1 MLFNLRSRGNYIC
14 RCGVCMCCIN
24 EYINQGILSV
34 AVVKNY
40 QYLLRHYYFITGLLR
55 VGLISFIYLLE

>member
-1 MLFNLRSRGNYIC
+1 
-14 RCGVCMCCIN
+14 MCCIN

-40 QYLLRHYYFITGLLR
+40 QYWTIKSWTHLFHIFVRVTSLLSELWTGA
-55 VGLISFIYLLE
+55 II